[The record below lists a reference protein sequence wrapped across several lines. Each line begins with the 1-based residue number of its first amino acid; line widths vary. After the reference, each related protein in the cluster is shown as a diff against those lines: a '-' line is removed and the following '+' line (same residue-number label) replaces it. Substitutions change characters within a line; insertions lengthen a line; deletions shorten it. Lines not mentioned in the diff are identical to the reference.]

1 MFERVPQCDFDH
13 LAGAPER
20 VYGDAYHYRSRRGRA
35 AAPPGARKPSPQI
48 NSLTVTMVWSYLTWF
63 GFASVIGG
71 CQLFLGCE
79 HLGADCR
86 DQDKT
91 AAEERG

>member
-35 AAPPGARKPSPQI
+35 AAPPAKV
-48 NSLTVTMVWSYLTWF
+48 L
-63 GFASVIGG
+63 
-71 CQLFLGCE
+71 LF
-79 HLGADCR
+79 
-86 DQDKT
+86 
-91 AAEERG
+91 